1 MSRLPQPYQA
11 PDISVLARQLKREL
25 DSRAQ
30 KPGHVELLNIL
41 AKAAGF
47 RNYQHMRA
55 SQAAH
60 ERLAAEPSA
69 SEPVDYRRVEAAARC
84 FDADG
89 VLLRWPA
96 KTVLQHLCLWKL
108 WSLVPAEVDL
118 AEREVNVLLKSLNR
132 FGDHVLLRREMVNQ
146 RLLSR
151 TQDCTRYRRIE
162 RRPPAEALALIRGRV
177 AAAENSPLPSPP
189 YKGEGLPA

>member
-25 DSRAQ
+25 DGRTD

-41 AKAAGF
+41 ARAVGF

-60 ERLAAEPSA
+60 ERLAAEPSV

-84 FDADG
+84 FDSDG

-96 KTVLQHLCLWKL
+96 RTVQQQLCLWKL
-108 WSLVPAEVDL
+108 WSRMPAEVDL
-118 AEREVNVLLKSLNR
+118 AERQVNALLKSLNR

-151 TQDCTRYRRIE
+151 TQDCSTYRRIE
-162 RRPPAEALALIRGRV
+162 RRPPADALALIRGR
-177 AAAENSPLPSPP
+177 AEAGAAEA
-189 YKGEGLPA
+189 GG